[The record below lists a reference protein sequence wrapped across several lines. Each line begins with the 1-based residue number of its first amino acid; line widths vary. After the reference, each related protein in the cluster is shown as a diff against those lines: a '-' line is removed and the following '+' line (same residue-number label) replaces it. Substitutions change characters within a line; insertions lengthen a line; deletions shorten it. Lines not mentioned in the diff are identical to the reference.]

1 MNIEFFEKVKKQYPF
16 PNHKIKNCSIAFIS
30 GGIIGGIGQGF
41 LYLYLDIMKM
51 NLETS
56 QTLMIMTMIG
66 LAALFTGLGV
76 FDKIGQICGAGTFI
90 PITGFANAVV
100 SSAMEGRSEGPIFG
114 IGSNMFKLA
123 GSVITYGIT
132 SAILVALV
140 RYWLFV

>member
-1 MNIEFFEKVKKQYPF
+1 
-16 PNHKIKNCSIAFIS
+16 
-30 GGIIGGIGQGF
+30 
-41 LYLYLDIMKM
+41 M

-66 LAALFTGLGV
+66 LAALLTGLGI

-132 SAILVALV
+132 SAILVAFV
-140 RYWLFV
+140 RFWLFV